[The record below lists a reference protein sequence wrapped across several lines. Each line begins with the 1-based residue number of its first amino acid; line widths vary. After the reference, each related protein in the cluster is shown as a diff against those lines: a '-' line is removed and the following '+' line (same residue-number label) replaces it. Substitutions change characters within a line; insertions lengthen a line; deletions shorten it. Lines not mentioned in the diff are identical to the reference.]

1 MSTSSSMKSGD
12 CDFFAWADD
21 MLNDAY
27 ELERKL
33 NMINELVDVKI
44 REMEIKVSKMKVKMN
59 SLEEKFKEMV
69 EKMDKRTCAFDNGFC
84 MYFRMVVLF
93 MMTLFWVVFSIQLKQ
108 QHHVMS
114 QEVVGGLLPLSPM

>member
-1 MSTSSSMKSGD
+1 MKGKKFYKCVNWGISMKFYGQFEFISNKSRD

-44 REMEIKVSKMKVKMN
+44 KEMEIKMSKMKVKMN
-59 SLEEKFKEMV
+59 SLEEKFIEMV
-69 EKMDKRTCAFDNGFC
+69 EKMDKRTYDI
-84 MYFRMVVLF
+84 VLGGLLHA
-93 MMTLFWVVFSIQLKQ
+93 TETTTSCY
-108 QHHVMS
+108 
-114 QEVVGGLLPLSPM
+114 VVGGLLPLSPV